1 MQKLFV
7 LPTILDQLS
16 EAEPLF
22 VNNEPDNLFMNCD
35 LFGSNRYI
43 VITLEFSRV
52 HISMA
57 F

>member
-43 VITLEFSRV
+43 VINLEFSRV